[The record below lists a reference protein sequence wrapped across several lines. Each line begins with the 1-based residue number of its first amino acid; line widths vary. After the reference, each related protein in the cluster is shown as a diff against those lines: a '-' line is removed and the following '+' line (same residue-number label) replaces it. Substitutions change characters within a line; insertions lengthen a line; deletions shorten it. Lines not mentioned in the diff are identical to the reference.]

1 MSCMVL
7 YLSGPMTDVADLN
20 FPAFHEAAAQLRAH
34 GYAVVNPAELHQSQP
49 RNWTACMWT
58 DIEAM
63 ARARVTGLAV
73 LPGWENSRGAST
85 EYALCRTMGLPT
97 YPVQQWLMAK
107 RTAPK
112 KDQL

>member
-1 MSCMVL
+1 
-7 YLSGPMTDVADLN
+7 MTGLPDLN
-20 FPAFHEAAAQLRAH
+20 FPAFTEAAAQLRAA
-34 GYAVVNPAELHQSQP
+34 GYAVVNPAELPQADQGD
-49 RNWTACMWT
+49 WTACMWT

-85 EYALCRTMGLPT
+85 EYALCRAMGLPT

-107 RTAPK
+107 RTSPK
-112 KDQL
+112 KDQP